1 MTPGNTSSR
10 CLKEA
15 RDDIARDMSLK
26 QQFLSLGALVGIPL
40 FNLRLLLDKRI
51 WKKQIPFWVFGK
63 LIQSLAEST
72 SWEP

>member
-1 MTPGNTSSR
+1 
-10 CLKEA
+10 
-15 RDDIARDMSLK
+15 MSLK